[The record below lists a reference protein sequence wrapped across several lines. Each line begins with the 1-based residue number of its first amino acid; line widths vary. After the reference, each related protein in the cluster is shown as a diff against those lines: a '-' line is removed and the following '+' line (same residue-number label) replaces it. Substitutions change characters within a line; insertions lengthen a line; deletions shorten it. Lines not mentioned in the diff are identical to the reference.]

1 MQRKMIGFMG
11 VMTTLALVACG
22 TSHTTDEV
30 SAMGKEESL
39 TLEEQC
45 QAILAMAGN
54 FDVTFRFEETVPM
67 QANYVL
73 KAPYVTQGSEKV
85 VVLEDS
91 PKRISLQHLLVVDDH
106 VVKHWRQDWEYEQTQ
121 FWQYLGDYT
130 WGKREVSPEEVKD
143 TWVQTVWQVDDSPRY
158 AGIGRWQKQHG
169 VVSWESDA
177 SWRPL
182 PRREY
187 SQRHD
192 YDVLVTVNRHVITPQ
207 GWVHEQDSQK
217 LKTIDDTV
225 LAKEHGVNTYQRN
238 PTLDFSKAE
247 QYWQETKAYWQAMRQ
262 VWEPLVQQDKVA
274 LVWPEDEKQ
283 AHFSAIARDAM
294 QQTKALHTAEE
305 LHAAAKQ
312 ALTPFLISPKEAVG
326 QLSVLA
332 Q

>member
-1 MQRKMIGFMG
+1 MRRQFITLMG
-11 VMTTLALVACG
+11 ALASLVLVAC
-22 TSHTTDEV
+22 
-30 SAMGKEESL
+30 SASQSVDRGQDVKQLSF
-39 TLEEQC
+39 EEQR
-45 QAILAMAGN
+45 QAILSMAGS
-54 FDVTFRFEETVPM
+54 FDVTFHFEETVPM
-67 QANYVL
+67 ELGYEL
-73 KAPYVTQGSEKV
+73 TKPYTEHATEKV